1 MKALFAAA
9 AIVLATGA
17 SANTVS
23 FSNYGHQDGTGNG
36 LVFDDTYTLDLASD
50 TWVSGLLTTATL
62 LGTTPAVDISGVK
75 LSRIGSNDV
84 IWVETLNVNWD
95 VAPDGV
101 EQWALGSQLL
111 SAGQWQLEVQGT
123 SYADKIGNGYAANVE
138 LPEPGSVA
146 LAALALAGA
155 GLASIRRRKA

>member
-36 LVFDDTYTLDLASD
+36 LDFDDTYTFGLTDN
-50 TWVSGLLTTATL
+50 TWVSGLLTTGTL
-62 LGTTPAVDISGVK
+62 LGNAPAIDIRQVTLSYLGDSISWQETVHVD
-75 LSRIGSNDV
+75 
-84 IWVETLNVNWD
+84 WNV
-95 VAPDGV
+95 AADGV
-101 EQWALGSQLL
+101 VQWALAPTQLG
-111 SAGQWQLEVQGT
+111 AGQWQLEVKGT
-123 SYADKIGNGYAANVE
+123 SFADKTGNGYVANIE

-155 GLASIRRRKA
+155 GLTSTRRRKA

>member
-23 FSNYGHQDGTGNG
+23 FSNYDHQDPTGNG
-36 LVFDDTYTLDLASD
+36 LVFTDTYHFDLTGN
-50 TWVSGLLTTATL
+50 TWVGGLLTTGTL
-62 LGTTPAVDISGVK
+62 LGNAPAIDIQGVTLSYLGDRVGWTQTIAVDW
-75 LSRIGSNDV
+75 N
-84 IWVETLNVNWD
+84 T
-95 VAPDGV
+95 AADGV
-101 EQWALGSQLL
+101 EQWALTPTQLG
-111 SAGQWQLEVQGT
+111 AGHWQLEVTGT
-123 SYADKIGNGYAANVE
+123 SYADKTGNGYVANIE

-155 GLASIRRRKA
+155 GLTSARRRKA

>member
-23 FSNYGHQDGTGNG
+23 FSNYGHQDPTGSG
-36 LVFDDTYTLDLASD
+36 LDFDDTYTFDLAGD
-50 TWVSGLLTTATL
+50 TWVSGLLTTGTL
-62 LGTTPAVDISGVK
+62 LGNAPAIDIRQVT
-75 LSRIGSNDV
+75 LSHLSNS
-84 IWVETLNVNWD
+84 IAWQETLNVDWN
-95 VAPDGV
+95 VAPNGV
-101 EQWALGSQLL
+101 EQWALAPQLL
-111 SAGQWQLEVQGT
+111 GAGQWKLEVLGT
-123 SYADKIGNGYAANVE
+123 SFADKTGNGYVANVE

-155 GLASIRRRKA
+155 GLTSTRRRKA